1 MKIKNNWKPMISI
14 IGLVL
19 IMMMTAASVCAE
31 DPIARDN
38 QPPGEETTTGY
49 TDDNQDDVGPMLI
62 ATGENEENATN
73 DLPDY
78 ENYTGDMLISPGPE
92 ANSDAMTPFNLP
104 IMGIIGAI
112 IAIVVV
118 MIGII
123 IKRKKK

>member
-1 MKIKNNWKPMISI
+1 MKIKKDWKPMISI
-14 IGLVL
+14 VGLIL
-19 IMMMTAASVCAE
+19 IMMTAASVCAE

-38 QPPGEETTTGY
+38 RPLDEGATTDY
-49 TDDNQDDVGPMLI
+49 TDDNQGDVEPMLI
-62 ATGENEENATN
+62 APGETEENTTN

-92 ANSDAMTPFNLP
+92 AKSDTMTLFNLP
-104 IMGIIGAI
+104 ILGIIGAV

-118 MIGII
+118 MTALI

>member
-1 MKIKNNWKPMISI
+1 MKTKKNWKPMISI
-14 IGLVL
+14 VGLIL
-19 IMMMTAASVCAE
+19 IMMMTAASVSAE

-38 QPPGEETTTGY
+38 QLPDEGAATSN

-62 ATGENEENATN
+62 ATGETEENATN

-92 ANSDAMTPFNLP
+92 ANSDAMTPLHLP
-104 IMGIIGAI
+104 ILGIIGAVI
-112 IAIVVV
+112 VIVVV

-123 IKRKKK
+123 IKQKKK